1 MGTDNNKLN
10 INHLIAYYGS
20 KGNLAKDLEITNSKL
35 TALLKDRR
43 KLLYYLP
50 EFIDYTKLTAGE
62 ILNMIL
68 SEDD

>member
-1 MGTDNNKLN
+1 MGTNYNKLN

-20 KGNLAKDLEITNSKL
+20 KGALAKDLEITASKL

-50 EFIDYTKLTAGE
+50 ELVDYTKLSADEVMT
-62 ILNMIL
+62 MIL
-68 SEDD
+68 SLDE

>member
-1 MGTDNNKLN
+1 MGTNNNKLN

-20 KGNLAKDLEITNSKL
+20 KGALAKDLDITNSKL

-50 EFIDYTKLTAGE
+50 ELVDYTKLSAGE
-62 ILNMIL
+62 VMNMLLND
-68 SEDD
+68 E

>member
-1 MGTDNNKLN
+1 MGTNNNKLN

-20 KGNLAKDLEITNSKL
+20 KGNLAKDLDITNSKL

-50 EFIDYTKLTAGE
+50 ELVDYTKLSAGE
-62 ILNMIL
+62 VMNMIL
-68 SEDD
+68 ATDE

>member
-20 KGNLAKDLEITNSKL
+20 KGALAKDLDITASKL

-50 EFIDYTKLTAGE
+50 DMVEYTKLSAGE
-62 ILNMIL
+62 VMNMIL
-68 SEDD
+68 ATDE